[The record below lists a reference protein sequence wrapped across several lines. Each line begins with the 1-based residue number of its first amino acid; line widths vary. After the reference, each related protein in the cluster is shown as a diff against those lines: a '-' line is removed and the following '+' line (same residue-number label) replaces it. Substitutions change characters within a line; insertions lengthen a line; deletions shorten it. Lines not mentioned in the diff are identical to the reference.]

1 MKADWKIEVV
11 EAATDKVVKTLMA
24 DSEREANRIDDGL
37 NINLNHEAFFTRVV
51 PPTEPTK

>member
-1 MKADWKIEVV
+1 MADWKIEVV

-24 DSEREANRIDDGL
+24 GSEREANRIDDGL
-37 NINLNHEAFFTRVV
+37 NINLNHESFFTRVV